1 MLCFGLKLNGLPVGG
16 ETEGVLKA
24 RAASGSKKML
34 EKSLQKEIK
43 IASSDTRFTQVM
55 QRSLLKTYIII
66 TQSFTER

>member
-24 RAASGSKKML
+24 RTASGSKKML

-43 IASSDTRFTQVM
+43 IASSDTRFT
-55 QRSLLKTYIII
+55 
-66 TQSFTER
+66 